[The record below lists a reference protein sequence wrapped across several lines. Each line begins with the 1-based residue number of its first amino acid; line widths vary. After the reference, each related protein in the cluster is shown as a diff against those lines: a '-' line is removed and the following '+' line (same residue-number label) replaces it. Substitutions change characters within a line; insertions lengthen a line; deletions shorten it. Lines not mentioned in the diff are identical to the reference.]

1 MGLCFNGL
9 DAPSIFSAEQLN
21 QHFAGISNDFLAK
34 PVDGFVAGLEGEVG
48 MFPLFSISPV
58 ILQKVSKAVALFS
71 TETRGVDDVPTSV
84 TTAVF
89 RVIGVHLLN
98 VFNTSIR
105 EFIFPSVWK
114 KSLVLALNKVS
125 SLRPMG
131 DMRRTALLAF
141 LSKLLEC
148 LIHLQINDCIGP
160 TECNV
165 NG

>member
-1 MGLCFNGL
+1 
-9 DAPSIFSAEQLN
+9 
-21 QHFAGISNDFLAK
+21 
-34 PVDGFVAGLEGEVG
+34 
-48 MFPLFSISPV
+48 MFPLFSISQV